1 MEEFLL
7 KKSIETRV
15 PSLLLLIVL
24 VGFPQISETIFTPSL
39 PDIAHDFQASMATVQ
54 LTLSIYFLAFALG
67 VFFWGWLSDFIGR
80 RKAMLYGLV
89 FYGVGSFLCFRSGSV
104 EVLLFARFIQ
114 AFGASTGSV
123 VTQTILRESYS
134 GNQRHT
140 LFAQISAAL
149 AFTPAIGPLIG
160 GLVDQYLGFRAVFFV
175 LVLMS
180 VLVFCYA
187 FLRLPETFEVSKRVP
202 VKLVPIIRRLLRSPK
217 VLTYGFLIG
226 AINGVLFSYYA
237 EAPFIFI
244 EQFHLSTAMYGFLG
258 IGVAGASILGS
269 LLSKRLLSIYQP
281 EKIIL
286 LGIKT
291 MMFGTLFLLITS
303 MANNLPESVQFWLM
317 LIGIFILLTGTG
329 MALPNCL
336 SLALVDFQDVIGSAG
351 AIFSLGYYLLV
362 SLFTFGMSKL
372 HNGTLLAM
380 PLYFL
385 IIGVLMFL
393 LARKFLISTK

>member
-1 MEEFLL
+1 M

-89 FYGVGSFLCFRSGSV
+89 FYGLGSFLCFRSRSI

-134 GNQRHT
+134 GNQRHA

-244 EQFHLSTAMYGFLG
+244 EQFHLSTARYGFLG

-291 MMFGTLFLLITS
+291 MIFGTFFLLITS

>member
-1 MEEFLL
+1 M

-39 PDIAHDFQASMATVQ
+39 PDIAHDFQTSMATVQ

-80 RKAMLYGLV
+80 RKAMLYGLL
-89 FYGVGSFLCFRSGSV
+89 FYGMGSFLCFRSGTI
-104 EVLLFARFIQ
+104 EILLFARFVQ

-134 GNQRHT
+134 GNQRHA

-160 GLVDQYLGFRAVFFV
+160 GIVDQYWGFRAVFFV
-175 LVLMS
+175 LVVMS

-187 FLRLPETFEVSKRVP
+187 FLCLPETFEVDKRVP
-202 VKLVPIIRRLLRSPK
+202 VKVIPIIKRLLKNPK

-244 EQFHLSTAMYGFLG
+244 EQFHLSTATYGFLG

-286 LGIKT
+286 IGIKT
-291 MMFGTLFLLITS
+291 MLFGVLFLLLTS
-303 MANNLPESVQFWLM
+303 MATVLPELGQFWLM
-317 LIGIFILLTGTG
+317 LLGIFILLTGTG
-329 MALPNCL
+329 TALPNCL
-336 SLALVDFQDVIGSAG
+336 SLALTDFQDVIGTAG

-372 HNGTLLAM
+372 HNGCLVTM

-385 IIGVLMFL
+385 VIGSVML
-393 LARKFLISTK
+393 LLTRKILLPKK

>member
-1 MEEFLL
+1 M
-7 KKSIETRV
+7 KKSIITRG
-15 PSLLLLIVL
+15 PSLVLLIVL

-39 PDIAHDFQASMATVQ
+39 PDIARDFQAPMATVQ

-80 RKAMLYGLV
+80 RKAMLYGLL
-89 FYGVGSFLCFRSGSV
+89 FYGIGSFLCLRSSTI
-104 EVLLFARFIQ
+104 ELLLFARFVQ

-134 GNQRHT
+134 GNQRHA

-160 GLVDQYLGFRAVFFV
+160 GIVDQYWGFRAVFLV

-180 VLVFCYA
+180 VLIFCYA

-202 VKLVPIIRRLLRSPK
+202 IKLIPIIKRLLTSPK

-258 IGVAGASILGS
+258 IGVAGASILGA
-269 LLSKRLLSIYQP
+269 LLSKRLLPIYQP

-286 LGIKT
+286 IGIRS
-291 MMFGTLFLLITS
+291 MLFGAFFLLVASAATV
-303 MANNLPESVQFWLM
+303 LPEMIQLWLM
-317 LIGIFILLTGTG
+317 LMGIFILLTGTG
-329 MALPNCL
+329 TALPNCL
-336 SLALVDFQDVIGSAG
+336 SLALTDFQDVIGTAG
-351 AIFSLGYYLLV
+351 AVFSLGYYLLV

-372 HNGTLLAM
+372 HNGSLLMM

-385 IIGVLMFL
+385 VIGCLMLFL
-393 LARKFLISTK
+393 TRKFLWTKVKPK